1 MPIGNLVNT
10 KLKNTLARK
19 MGTMSTAASPILNS
33 QINPIASQ
41 LDNGIASAVGMVP
54 GLGKL
59 LGTYSFDNKK
69 AGETA
74 PTASKSGMVSD
85 DGTALS
91 ESYKMTIE
99 SSTLKHTVHAIIQ
112 NKVGFFVNGEWAPF
126 MPTTG
131 LSNEIN
137 QITQLMFKRVLIA
150 RFTSRRIWSGTSP
163 VELTLG
169 LAFNALTDARLNVV
183 TPVLKLLQMASPSET
198 SQGTGIKTLIP
209 PGPSPFYTDA
219 DVEAIKKGTTEYL
232 GEASGKLTE
241 SVIEHIKDGDEI
253 TVSIGKYLKFE
264 KVVVKNVSPVFDTKH
279 DANGFPI
286 AANVQITFQTY
297 EIPTKQSLENMIL
310 ANGGIK

>member
-19 MGTMSTAASPILNS
+19 MGTMSTAASPLLNS
-33 QINPIASQ
+33 QMNPIASQ
-41 LDNGIASAVGMVP
+41 LDKGISSAVNTIP

-59 LGTYSFDNKK
+59 LGTYTFDNKK
-69 AGETA
+69 TGETTT
-74 PTASKSGMVSD
+74 TASESGMVSD

-91 ESYKMTIE
+91 ESYKLSIY
-99 SSTLKHTVHAIIQ
+99 SSALKHTVRAVIQ
-112 NKVGFFVNGEWAPF
+112 DKVGFFVNGEWAPF
-126 MPTTG
+126 IPTTG

-163 VELTLG
+163 VELTIN

-183 TPVLKLLQMASPSET
+183 TPVLKLLQMAAPSES
-198 SQGTGIKTLIP
+198 SQGTGIKTLVP
-209 PGPSPFYTDA
+209 PGPSPFYTEA
-219 DVEAIKKGTTEYL
+219 DKDAIKKGVTEYIDDK
-232 GEASGKLTE
+232 SGTLTE
-241 SVIEHIKDGDEI
+241 SVINHLNEGDNI
-253 TVSIGKYLKFE
+253 TVTIGKYLKFE
-264 KVVVKNVSPVFDTKH
+264 KVIVKNVSPVFNTQH

-297 EIPTKQSLENMIL
+297 EIPTKQTLENMIL
-310 ANGGIK
+310 ASGGAK